1 MKQIIISL
9 DVETD
14 KEHEEIKKAITKG
27 IYYGL
32 DIKRIARPKKVK
44 INYCLPR

>member
-9 DVETD
+9 DVETE
-14 KEHEEIKKAITKG
+14 KEHEEVRKAILKG

-32 DIKRIARPKKVK
+32 DTKGIAEPKKVK